1 MKKKIYTVLL
11 LISFIL
17 LVGCNGLTSLE
28 VTSTTNEL
36 QIIQQVLDQYDFQYS
51 NGFDFTSTQYL
62 GEQIVN
68 SDSIEQRID
77 WDKTNIYTEYTSM
90 RTSEFNT
97 DTINKD
103 SQVVYFYSNNKM
115 GSYVDET
122 LTWESISLNEYMA
135 FSLPDINISELNTS
149 NGNITTANGKT
160 TFESDLSGTDL
171 ESLLDA
177 TFNNISSVHIE
188 IIIKIATQELLEIT
202 IAYEMDLTNTIII
215 FTPYYDAV
223 QVIIPQ

>member
-1 MKKKIYTVLL
+1 
-11 LISFIL
+11 
-17 LVGCNGLTSLE
+17 
-28 VTSTTNEL
+28 
-36 QIIQQVLDQYDFQYS
+36 
-51 NGFDFTSTQYL
+51 
-62 GEQIVN
+62 
-68 SDSIEQRID
+68 
-77 WDKTNIYTEYTSM
+77 
-90 RTSEFNT
+90 
-97 DTINKD
+97 
-103 SQVVYFYSNNKM
+103 M